1 MPTKLTTNKR
11 RNQMPDFE
19 VKNQTFTLW
28 KNKYK
33 KDGDNKPDYTGNG
46 KINNEM
52 KDVSMWI
59 NKDKK
64 GNRYLSGRI
73 REAKGKSDSPF

>member
-46 KINNEM
+46 KFNNEM

-59 NKDKK
+59 NKDTKNKK
-64 GNRYLSGRI
+64 
-73 REAKGKSDSPF
+73 DSPF

>member
-19 VKNQTFTLW
+19 VKNQTFTLR

-33 KDGDNKPDYTGNG
+33 EEGDNKPDYTGNG
-46 KINNEM
+46 KFNNEM
-52 KDVSMWI
+52 KDLSMWI

-73 REAKGKSDSPF
+73 REAKNKGDSPF

>member
-1 MPTKLTTNKR
+1 
-11 RNQMPDFE
+11 MPDFE

-33 KDGDNKPDYTGNG
+33 KDGDNNPDYTGNG
-46 KINNEM
+46 KFNNEM

-64 GNRYLSGRI
+64 GGRYLSGRI
-73 REAKGKSDSPF
+73 QDAKNKNDSPF

>member
-1 MPTKLTTNKR
+1 MFKEMLKEQNLE
-11 RNQMPDFE
+11 NDYH
-19 VKNQTFTLW
+19 
-28 KNKYK
+28 KYK

-46 KINNEM
+46 KFNNEM

-64 GNRYLSGRI
+64 GGRYLSGRI
-73 REAKGKSDSPF
+73 QDAKNKNDSPF